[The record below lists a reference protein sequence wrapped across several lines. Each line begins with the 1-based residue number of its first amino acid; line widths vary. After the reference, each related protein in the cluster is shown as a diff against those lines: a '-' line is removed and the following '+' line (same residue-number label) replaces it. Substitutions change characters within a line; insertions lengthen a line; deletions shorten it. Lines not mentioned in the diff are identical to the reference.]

1 MSYEPKKV
9 FVKTEN
15 GAYIEITYQEYKTLR
30 ETDKSFAERKFIR
43 VYVDTLVEFD
53 KEGYEIMVSHQCHI
67 KYLRE
72 LDATHKLTYY
82 GSVNTDNREEMNPV
96 IQAERNELI
105 KTLQNCI
112 NELTPIEQ
120 IIIKGLFFGGLNE
133 KEVAEIVGLNQ
144 SSVNRRKKTILRK
157 LKKKLTK

>member
-15 GAYIEITYQEYKTLR
+15 GAYTEITYQEYKTLR

-53 KEGYEIMVSHQCHI
+53 KEGYEIMVSHQRHI

-72 LDATHKLTYY
+72 LDAAHKLTYY

-133 KEVAEIVGLNQ
+133 KD
-144 SSVNRRKKTILRK
+144 
-157 LKKKLTK
+157 